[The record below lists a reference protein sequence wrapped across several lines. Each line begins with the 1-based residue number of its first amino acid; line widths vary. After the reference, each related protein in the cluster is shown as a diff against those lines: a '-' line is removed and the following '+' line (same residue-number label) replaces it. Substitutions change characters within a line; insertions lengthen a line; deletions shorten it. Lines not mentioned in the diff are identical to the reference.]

1 MKTFTRFGPSV
12 LNKNVVFNNDDD
24 EIGKD
29 DDFGEKL
36 NPGNLFLKVL
46 IVLIVFVLS
55 RKGILKTRLL
65 FPREYTKSWGHFR

>member
-1 MKTFTRFGPSV
+1 MKTFTRFRPWV

-36 NPGNLFLKVL
+36 NPGHLFLKAL
-46 IVLIVFVLS
+46 IIMIVFVLS
-55 RKGILKTRLL
+55 HKGILQTRLL
-65 FPREYTKSWGHFR
+65 FQREYTKS